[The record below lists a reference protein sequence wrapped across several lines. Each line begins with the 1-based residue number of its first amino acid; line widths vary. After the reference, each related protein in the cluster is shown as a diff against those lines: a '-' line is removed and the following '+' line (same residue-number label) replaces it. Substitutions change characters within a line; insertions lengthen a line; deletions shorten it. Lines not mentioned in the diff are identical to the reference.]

1 MAPLIPML
9 EEAAQW
15 LKDGHAGPARAADFA
30 TVPLSWEW
38 LTIGVFSCGSTS
50 DKADRSGIVEETIVI
65 ANE

>member
-9 EEAAQW
+9 EEAGQW
-15 LKDGHAGPARAADFA
+15 VKDGHAGPARAAGFI

-38 LTIGVFSCGSTS
+38 LTIGVFSCGKTLS
-50 DKADRSGIVEETIVI
+50 KADSCGVFEETIVV